1 MSLAALG
8 HPPAPWARGQ
18 GANCS
23 PVTPGC
29 GVLPSAFAGSS
40 AGRACSWDKGTLV
53 AASAPRPCVRTCN
66 PDAGAEASAG
76 VGGTYPALPC
86 LSAAMRR
93 CRPFSQMPPESPL
106 RILRVSQIQKQKPRD
121 GTERGRGQ
129 SGAVDGAGPGRSGA
143 GVGAG
148 PGPSGAGPER
158 GRVGAGPGS
167 TGMLVAV
174 AMSVITILRPSLT
187 FRPMNYSSPRYT
199 RKRHRYLSIIVNKK

>member
-8 HPPAPWARGQ
+8 HPPAPRARGQ

-29 GVLPSAFAGSS
+29 GVLPSASAGSS

-106 RILRVSQIQKQKPRD
+106 RILRVLISQIQKQKPRD
-121 GTERGRGQ
+121 GTERGRGR
-129 SGAVDGAGPGRSGA
+129 SGSRTERVQDGAGPGRSGA
-143 GVGAG
+143 GVHRDAG
-148 PGPSGAGPER
+148 GSGHER
-158 GRVGAGPGS
+158 DHHSPA
-167 TGMLVAV
+167 
-174 AMSVITILRPSLT
+174 ITDIPPHELLIPTLYAEEASLLI
-187 FRPMNYSSPRYT
+187 
-199 RKRHRYLSIIVNKK
+199 HHC

>member
-8 HPPAPWARGQ
+8 HPPAPRARGQ

-29 GVLPSAFAGSS
+29 GVLPSASAGSS

-106 RILRVSQIQKQKPRD
+106 RILRVLISQIQKQKPRD
-121 GTERGRGQ
+121 GTERGRGR
-129 SGAVDGAGPGRSGA
+129 SGSRMERVQDGAGPGSER
-143 GVGAG
+143 VQDRAG
-148 PGPSGAGPER
+148 PGWSEAGPER
-158 GRVGAGPGS
+158 GRVGARPGS
-167 TGMLVAV
+167 ERG
-174 AMSVITILRPSLT
+174 RGPQGCWWQW
-187 FRPMNYSSPRYT
+187 P
-199 RKRHRYLSIIVNKK
+199 

>member
-8 HPPAPWARGQ
+8 HPPASRARGQ

-29 GVLPSAFAGSS
+29 GVLPSASAGSS

-53 AASAPRPCVRTCN
+53 AASAPRPCVQTCN

-106 RILRVSQIQKQKPRD
+106 RVLRVLISQIQKQKPRD
-121 GTERGRGQ
+121 GSERGRG
-129 SGAVDGAGPGRSGA
+129 RSG
-143 GVGAG
+143 
-148 PGPSGAGPER
+148 SRTER

-187 FRPMNYSSPRYT
+187 FRPMNYSSPCYT
-199 RKRHRYLSIIVNKK
+199 RKRHRYLSIIINKK

>member
-8 HPPAPWARGQ
+8 HPPASRARGQ

-29 GVLPSAFAGSS
+29 GVLPSASAGSS

-66 PDAGAEASAG
+66 PDAGAEASAR

-106 RILRVSQIQKQKPRD
+106 RILRVLISQIQKQKPRD
-121 GTERGRGQ
+121 GTERGRG
-129 SGAVDGAGPGRSGA
+129 RSR
-143 GVGAG
+143 
-148 PGPSGAGPER
+148 SRTER
-158 GRVGAGPGS
+158 VQDGAGPGS

>member
-8 HPPAPWARGQ
+8 HPPAPRAWGQ

-29 GVLPSAFAGSS
+29 GVLPSASAGSS

-106 RILRVSQIQKQKPRD
+106 RILRVLISQIQKQKPRD
-121 GTERGRGQ
+121 GSERGRG
-129 SGAVDGAGPGRSGA
+129 RSG
-143 GVGAG
+143 
-148 PGPSGAGPER
+148 SRTER

>member
-29 GVLPSAFAGSS
+29 GVLPSASAGSS

-106 RILRVSQIQKQKPRD
+106 RILRVLISQIQKQKPRD
-121 GTERGRGQ
+121 GTERGRGR

-143 GVGAG
+143 G
-148 PGPSGAGPER
+148 SER
-158 GRVGAGPGS
+158 GRGPQGCWWQW
-167 TGMLVAV
+167 
-174 AMSVITILRPSLT
+174 P
-187 FRPMNYSSPRYT
+187 
-199 RKRHRYLSIIVNKK
+199 

>member
-8 HPPAPWARGQ
+8 HPPAPRARGQ

-29 GVLPSAFAGSS
+29 GVLPSASAGSS

-106 RILRVSQIQKQKPRD
+106 RILRVLISQIQKQKPRD
-121 GTERGRGQ
+121 GSERGRG
-129 SGAVDGAGPGRSGA
+129 RSG
-143 GVGAG
+143 
-148 PGPSGAGPER
+148 SRTER

-199 RKRHRYLSIIVNKK
+199 RKRHRYLSIIINKK

>member
-8 HPPAPWARGQ
+8 HPPAPRARGQ

-29 GVLPSAFAGSS
+29 GVLPSTSAGSS

-106 RILRVSQIQKQKPRD
+106 RKLRVLISQIQKQKPRD
-121 GTERGRGQ
+121 GTERGRG
-129 SGAVDGAGPGRSGA
+129 RSG
-143 GVGAG
+143 
-148 PGPSGAGPER
+148 SRTER
-158 GRVGAGPGS
+158 VQDGAGPGS

>member
-8 HPPAPWARGQ
+8 HPPAPRARGQ

-29 GVLPSAFAGSS
+29 GVLPSTSAGSS

-93 CRPFSQMPPESPL
+93 CRPFSQMLPESPL
-106 RILRVSQIQKQKPRD
+106 RILGYSDTPGADLADTKTEAKRRD
-121 GTERGRGQ
+121 RAGPWTERVQDR
-129 SGAVDGAGPGRSGA
+129 AGPGRSGA
-143 GVGAG
+143 GV
-148 PGPSGAGPER
+148 R
-158 GRVGAGPGS
+158 AGPGS

-199 RKRHRYLSIIVNKK
+199 RKRHRYLSIIINKK